1 MLKVSRIV
9 SLTLLLVLMA
19 LPLTAGA
26 QAAEPIAIGD
36 SVEGTLTEANS
47 QALYEFEATAGQT
60 ISITL
65 SSSDFDAYLLL
76 QVGDENVIASD
87 DDSAGSLNSRI
98 GAFTIPEDGTYTI
111 VATSYSAYY
120 NSGATPGDFTLSL
133 AEFET
138 RSIEYTQTVD
148 AELTDEELVAYYTFS
163 GQEGDT
169 VIIRLNSSDFDS
181 YLRLSDAGGEL
192 MSNDDGGGNL
202 NSLIGPYVLPATGT
216 YTIAASSLS
225 ESATGSYTLSL
236 ERVELNI
243 INFGD
248 EVEGELGKN
257 APAIYFSFEGT
268 SGDVVS
274 IEVDSDADTNLTLN
288 DPYNYQVAF
297 DEDGGSGANPE
308 ISEVS
313 LNSTGIYTIVVQ
325 SPFGDTGAQ
334 VDRFVEVAVVGRAVT
349 DEAEDDAILIHV
361 LDLERDACR
370 QRQMPADNR
379 IAAPEVVIARREVHR
394 AAFAAADAGAL
405 AHHLGHQGFGVD
417 AARQRNAVIAI
428 SGDDVILLA
437 QCGQRTN
444 ADRLM
449 AAVEVQVNARD
460 LLLFVK
466 LVAHHLELPDEYHLI
481 VPIEQCFLVWRRH
494 SNSSRQPV

>member
-325 SPFGDTGAQ
+325 SPFGDTGPFTLTLARSELPSLDEGSQTLSFSTEQTQRGVVFTANAGETVRLTLSSGGAEASPSVDVLQAGNSLTYISSSRVSQLSVDFVTPDDGDVVVNISDYSYTNLRLQ
-334 VDRFVEVAVVGRAVT
+334 VT
-349 DEAEDDAILIHV
+349 
-361 LDLERDACR
+361 LER
-370 QRQMPADNR
+370 
-379 IAAPEVVIARREVHR
+379 
-394 AAFAAADAGAL
+394 
-405 AHHLGHQGFGVD
+405 LG
-417 AARQRNAVIAI
+417 
-428 SGDDVILLA
+428 S
-437 QCGQRTN
+437 
-444 ADRLM
+444 
-449 AAVEVQVNARD
+449 E
-460 LLLFVK
+460 
-466 LVAHHLELPDEYHLI
+466 
-481 VPIEQCFLVWRRH
+481 
-494 SNSSRQPV
+494 

>member
-36 SVEGTLTEANS
+36 SLEGTLTEADS

-76 QVGDENVIASD
+76 QVGDGNVIASD

-202 NSLIGPYVLPATGT
+202 NALIGPYVLPATGT

-225 ESATGSYTLSL
+225 QSATGSYTLSL

-243 INFGD
+243 IDYGD

-257 APAIYFSFEGT
+257 TAAVYFSFEGT

-325 SPFGDTGAQ
+325 SPFGDTGPFTLTLARSELPSLDEGSQTLSFSTEQTQRSVVFTANAGETVRLTLSSGGAEASPSVDVLQAGNSLTYISSSRVSQLSVDFVTPDDGDVVVNISDYSYTNLRLQ
-334 VDRFVEVAVVGRAVT
+334 VT
-349 DEAEDDAILIHV
+349 
-361 LDLERDACR
+361 LER
-370 QRQMPADNR
+370 
-379 IAAPEVVIARREVHR
+379 
-394 AAFAAADAGAL
+394 
-405 AHHLGHQGFGVD
+405 LG
-417 AARQRNAVIAI
+417 
-428 SGDDVILLA
+428 S
-437 QCGQRTN
+437 
-444 ADRLM
+444 
-449 AAVEVQVNARD
+449 E
-460 LLLFVK
+460 
-466 LVAHHLELPDEYHLI
+466 
-481 VPIEQCFLVWRRH
+481 
-494 SNSSRQPV
+494 